1 MSGVCEHFDE
11 IKVTDSETRECPEC
25 VAIGSG
31 WLHLRLCLVC
41 GFVGC
46 CDSSP
51 NKHASKHAAAGGH
64 PIVRSLE
71 PGETWGYCYEDD
83 LLVELA

>member
-1 MSGVCEHFDE
+1 MSGVCEHFEE
-11 IKVTDSETRECPEC
+11 IKVTDSGTRECAEC

-31 WLHLRLCLVC
+31 WVHLRLCLVC
-41 GFVGC
+41 GYVGC